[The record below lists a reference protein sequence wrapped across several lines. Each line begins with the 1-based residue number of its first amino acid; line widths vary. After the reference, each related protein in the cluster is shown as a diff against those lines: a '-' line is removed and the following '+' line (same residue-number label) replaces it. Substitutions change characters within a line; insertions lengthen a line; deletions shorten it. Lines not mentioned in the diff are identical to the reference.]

1 MIKFYLISHPSNILI
16 IFFFSMNMVKSHLLG
31 RNTLSST
38 IIGVIP
44 REPVDDSQVRLEELI
59 LNCMMQL

>member
-1 MIKFYLISHPSNILI
+1 
-16 IFFFSMNMVKSHLLG
+16 MNMVKSHLLS

-44 REPVDDSQVRLEELI
+44 REPVDEDKVTMWPYFQSTFRVHTCQGNVREI
-59 LNCMMQL
+59 